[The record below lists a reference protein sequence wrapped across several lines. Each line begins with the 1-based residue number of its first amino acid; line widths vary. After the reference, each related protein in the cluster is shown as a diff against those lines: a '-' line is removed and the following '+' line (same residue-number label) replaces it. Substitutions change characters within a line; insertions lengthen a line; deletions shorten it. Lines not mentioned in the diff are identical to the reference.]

1 MITID
6 PMNMTIQL
14 NSDSFSV
21 SLSCEADGATSY
33 YWERQNRSIPS
44 KATGIDT
51 ATLVINYL
59 QPDDAGNYRCIAT
72 NTFGSTFS
80 RYATLVA
87 NGKCFTCLIRCY
99 TTNYCMQLF
108 YTHKIVTH

>member
-14 NSDSFSV
+14 NSDNFSL
-21 SLSCEADGATSY
+21 SLSCEADGAASY

-44 KATGIDT
+44 KTNGVDT
-51 ATLVINYL
+51 TTLIINYL
-59 QPDDAGNYRCIAT
+59 QPDDAGSYRCIAT

-80 RYATLVA
+80 QYATLVI
-87 NGKCFTCLIRCY
+87 NGKYFTCLIRCY
-99 TTNYCMQLF
+99 ITNYCIQLY
-108 YTHKIVTH
+108 YTHRIVTY